1 MCLAT
6 KGAEDIQYSYTNISA
21 TAPWMSTIGTVPAWR
36 LSPSYTLLDGFH
48 VGFIQADLLHVWHL
62 GTGRDLIGSAL
73 VFIVKA
79 GLCFNGGT
87 QDVRLQNATERLK
100 SYTKRMRLPLKLK
113 KLSKSKLNWK
123 ARCMP
128 ELRSGGYDTYV
139 LGRWLVDD
147 VLWNHSTELP
157 PDLCTALW
165 SSNQF
170 LSIMANGGR
179 WLTRDEQNNKEIFGA
194 LFMRSYIRLARQSIA
209 DRTRLYRMRPELH
222 ILHHMLMF
230 SPRSRLNNHAYATWM
245 DEDFLRKAMKVHANT
260 DPRGASLRVLQRYL
274 LGLPRT
280 WEKLYVP
287 AG

>member
-6 KGAEDIQYSYTNISA
+6 KGAEDIRYSYTNISA

-36 LSPSYTLLDGFH
+36 LTPSYTLLDGFH
-48 VGFIQADLLHVWHL
+48 AGFIQADLLHIWHL

-73 VFIVKA
+73 AFMVKA
-79 GLCFNGGT
+79 GLCFAGAT
-87 QDVRLQNATERLK
+87 HDARLNHATEQLR
-100 SYTKRMRLPLKLK
+100 SYAKRNKLTLKLK
-113 KLSKSKLNWK
+113 KLSKAKLNWR

-147 VLWNHSTELP
+147 VLPIHSAELP

-179 WLTRDEQNNKEIFGA
+179 WLTIDELRNKQQFGA
-194 LFMRSYIRLARQSIA
+194 LFMRSYIRLARQSIK
-209 DRTRLYRMRPELH
+209 DRTRLYKMRPKLH
-222 ILHHMLMF
+222 LLHHMLMF
-230 SPRSRLNNHAYATWM
+230 SPPSRLNNNVYATWM
-245 DEDFLRKAMKVHANT
+245 DEDFLRKAMKVHSNT

-274 LGLPRT
+274 LGLPNT
-280 WEKLYVP
+280 WEKLRR
-287 AG
+287 A